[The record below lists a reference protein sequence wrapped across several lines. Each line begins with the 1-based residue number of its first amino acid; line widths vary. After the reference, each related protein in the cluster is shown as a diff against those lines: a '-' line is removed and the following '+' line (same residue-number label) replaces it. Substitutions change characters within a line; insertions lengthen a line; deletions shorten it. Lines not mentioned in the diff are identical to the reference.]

1 MSRFLTIQDP
11 GDRRALRAIYDEIYE
26 AGFATQAGPI
36 NFYSAMG
43 IRPDLLAGAWALTK
57 ATLVPGRL
65 PPTLQHMIILAISA
79 QNESHYCCIAHARAL
94 AAMGVPEEV
103 IQSCLEDP
111 DVTQVMNPTRAAL
124 LFTKQV
130 AAASNSLTAS
140 HFEMMARNGFS
151 QEEVLEMVMLAAFAN
166 WANTWANAA
175 DLVVE
180 PGRVWPLP
188 EPHSHHGEALYAST
202 EHIQEKGA

>member
-1 MSRFLTIQDP
+1 MSRFQTILDP

-43 IRPDLLAGAWALTK
+43 IRPDLLTGAWALTK
-57 ATLVPGRL
+57 ATLVPGQL

-79 QNESHYCCIAHARAL
+79 QNESHYCCISHARAL

-103 IQSCLEDP
+103 IQNCLEDP
-111 DVTQVMNPTRAAL
+111 DVTQVMDPTRAAL

-130 AAASNSLTAS
+130 AAASNTLTTS
-140 HFEMMARNGFS
+140 HFEMMRRNGFT
-151 QEEVLEMVMLAAFAN
+151 QGEVLEMVMLAAFAN

-180 PGRVWPLP
+180 PGRMWGQPIPPPPRV
-188 EPHSHHGEALYAST
+188 EALQPT
-202 EHIQEKGA
+202 LERVQERGA